1 MSTQNSGNPE
11 TISSTILNASK
22 SLKFWSAASASIGFL
37 ILVIG
42 GVTYLLAENL
52 KDSGETVS
60 LIGIALL
67 VLSILLAPKTIAKG
81 IFSRYG
87 RYGSTTI
94 IMTLAFLAIVVIVY
108 LMLYRNPTRVDVTA
122 TRVFTLAPQTLALLD
137 NLDEP
142 IKANAFFVPNNPTSD
157 IDYQK
162 AEGLLNE
169 FDRYSSKFDY
179 EFIDPQLNKSTAEAY
194 GVRNFPVIVFENL
207 KDGDEKILQPINS

>member
-11 TISSTILNASK
+11 TISSTILEACK

-37 ILVIG
+37 ILIIG
-42 GVTYLLAENL
+42 GITYLLADSL

-67 VLSILLAPKTIAKG
+67 ILSVLLAPKTIARG

-108 LMLYRNPTRVDVTA
+108 LMLLHP
-122 TRVFTLAPQTLALLD
+122 FHL
-137 NLDEP
+137 EE
-142 IKANAFFVPNNPTSD
+142 IMNNPELMEK
-157 IDYQK
+157 YK
-162 AEGLLNE
+162 
-169 FDRYSSKFDY
+169 DY
-179 EFIDPQLNKSTAEAY
+179 EMVTRKYFNQSTVIQSNLFIPQ
-194 GVRNFPVIVFENL
+194 F
-207 KDGDEKILQPINS
+207 

>member
-108 LMLYRNPTRVDVTA
+108 LMCSLS
-122 TRVFTLAPQTLALLD
+122 LLD
-137 NLDEP
+137 L
-142 IKANAFFVPNNPTSD
+142 
-157 IDYQK
+157 Y
-162 AEGLLNE
+162 
-169 FDRYSSKFDY
+169 
-179 EFIDPQLNKSTAEAY
+179 
-194 GVRNFPVIVFENL
+194 
-207 KDGDEKILQPINS
+207 